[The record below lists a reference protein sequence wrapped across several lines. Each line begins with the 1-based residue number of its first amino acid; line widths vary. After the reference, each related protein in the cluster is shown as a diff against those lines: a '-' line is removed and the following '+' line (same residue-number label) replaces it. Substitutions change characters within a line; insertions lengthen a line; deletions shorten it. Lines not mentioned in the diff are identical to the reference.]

1 MQQGLDNGDGGGTA
15 QNGILE
21 SGEVDYT
28 TTYCS
33 KYVIWHV
40 YDIWYGLGNGNPG
53 NHMEVLVGDTIYFDA
68 DNAYDGYEL
77 WAHDTSNHSTWQVAD
92 INSFSGLDSN
102 PGKYGMEILVGDT
115 IYFSANN
122 DLDGHELWAHDTSKS
137 STWQVSDIN
146 GGSSN
151 SNPGFYMS
159 PMIIDDKIYFDA
171 SGGDHGRE
179 LWAMRIE
186 HSIYY

>member
-1 MQQGLDNGDGGGTA
+1 
-15 QNGILE
+15 
-21 SGEVDYT
+21 
-28 TTYCS
+28 
-33 KYVIWHV
+33 
-40 YDIWYGLGNGNPG
+40 
-53 NHMEVLVGDTIYFDA
+53 
-68 DNAYDGYEL
+68 
-77 WAHDTSNHSTWQVAD
+77 
-92 INSFSGLDSN
+92 
-102 PGKYGMEILVGDT
+102 MEILVGDT